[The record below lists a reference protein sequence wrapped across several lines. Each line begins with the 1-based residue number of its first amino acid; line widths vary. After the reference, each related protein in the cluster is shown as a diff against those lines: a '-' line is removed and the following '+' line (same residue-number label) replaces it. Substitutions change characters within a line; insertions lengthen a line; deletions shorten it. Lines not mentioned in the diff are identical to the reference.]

1 MSSNN
6 AVNDAIAAAKAQAA
20 TAPKASTEVAT
31 VAAGNNAVAPYQP
44 TTKLSHDDLDN
55 GSLSVDGFVQSKF
68 QGLSF
73 KMQDEEL
80 TKGTT
85 IVEEALVTLTFN
97 DNVTVFRGMKYGNN
111 PTIYIKTFE
120 NGDGAKEA
128 RSGKL
133 WTAEVAKAKIADSQ
147 AYEYTGADIEMK
159 VKEDIKDVKGKVVVP
174 AGMSLGHSTTPT
186 GLKGLKALRKAIE
199 AAGLLDTEV
208 VVKLTNT
215 PQSKGGNDWGILT
228 FQLVGENEITD

>member
-6 AVNDAIAAAKAQAA
+6 AVNEAIAAAKAQAA
-20 TAPKASTEVAT
+20 NAPKPSTEVAT
-31 VAAGNNAVAPYQP
+31 VAAGNNAVAAYQP

-55 GSLSVDGFVQSKF
+55 GSLAVDGFVQSKF
-68 QGLSF
+68 EGLTF
-73 KMQDEEL
+73 KMQDENL

-85 IVEEALVTLTFN
+85 IVDEALVTLNFSE
-97 DNVTVFRGMKYGNN
+97 NVTVFRGMKYGNK

-128 RSGKL
+128 RSGQL
-133 WTAEVAKAKIADSQ
+133 WTAAVAKAKLADPN

-159 VKEDIKDVKGKVVVP
+159 AKEDIKDVKGKVVVP

-186 GLKGLKALRKAIE
+186 GLKSLKALRKAIE
-199 AAGLLDTEV
+199 AANLLDSEV

-228 FQLVGENEITD
+228 FELIGENEITD